1 MKRLTIALAAVAA
14 LALAPAAVAS
24 GSLSGKYKT
33 VIKGSHQ
40 LGGGLNGT
48 WVLNFTKGQYHVTDN
63 GMAAV
68 HGKTVIK
75 GNVITFRDEKGSN
88 GCPTAGKYRF
98 KLNGKKLTFKRI
110 SDSTSSNCLGRTLV
124 LARTFTKV

>member
-1 MKRLTIALAAVAA
+1 MKRLAIAVAAVAV

-33 VIKGSHQ
+33 VIKGSNQ

-48 WVLNFTKGQYHVTDN
+48 WVITFTKGQYHVSDN
-63 GMAAV
+63 GMAV
-68 HGKTVIK
+68 IHGKDVIK
-75 GNVITFRDEKGSN
+75 GNVISFRDAKGSN
-88 GCPTAGKYRF
+88 ACPTVGKYRF
-98 KLNGKKLTFKRI
+98 KLKGKKLTFKRI
-110 SDSTSSNCLGRTLV
+110 SDSTSSNCLGRGLV